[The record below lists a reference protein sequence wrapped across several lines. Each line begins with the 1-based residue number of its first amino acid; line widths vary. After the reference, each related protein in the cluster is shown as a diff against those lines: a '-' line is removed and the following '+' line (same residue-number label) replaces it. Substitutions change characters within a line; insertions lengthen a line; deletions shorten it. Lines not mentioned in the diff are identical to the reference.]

1 MARGGALTRL
11 LHFASV
17 VHSVWMAENVFCP
30 VYFAVSLAEDHD
42 VTVPRGTSVNRKDLL
57 PISWKMSPITIA
69 NERPMWST
77 AMRQSLIMV
86 NFDVVYDRPRAV

>member
-1 MARGGALTRL
+1 M
-11 LHFASV
+11 LHVPAV
-17 VHSVWMAENVFCP
+17 VHSFWMAENVFCS